1 MDSSKIDING
11 LSKKIYFSRMRIMS
25 SHPFF
30 GVVLHDLKFV
40 FSTYTDTFFTDGE
53 TISFNPYYL
62 KDLSPY
68 EVDVCILHVL
78 IHISLKHHLRYPN
91 IADDQ
96 LMQRACDIVT
106 NSNLMYS
113 LNNHMKEIMVQ
124 GRVLPHKTPDG
135 VEGYLLSVE
144 DVYHS
149 LLKNLNWNEKQARK
163 NGNSDCDYLKADSF
177 NVTNVP
183 IEKNKLFKVN
193 ADISKRLYLK
203 QNIYLDYRPFDK
215 EIAWTNDTRIPF
227 FDANKYTYDNLLKYP
242 KHSEYHIKIILL
254 KKMIGKDMPVPM
266 YTLDNSRFDSVIK
279 KEEEIDY
286 DCLYFKFDREALHYF
301 ANNKNESDQ
310 AYQNELKDYLSIPSN
325 IKDHFDELNK
335 KLKWKKSDDLIF
347 KIRDYVATTFDY
359 DIKYPKAPSGV
370 DPIIYFSE
378 ISKKGKCTHFAT
390 YMTLMLRYYDIPARV
405 VGGYMSSTSS
415 YEDVDVYLE
424 NMHAWVEV
432 YVPNLGWVVIDPT
445 PVLASFSIG
454 NGKGNGNLDSHQEW
468 KAKPNDKKDKNLKED
483 EINKKLHEAYKVSKD
498 LKAGTIP
505 KAIEAEIL
513 ALMDTKID
521 WRVLLNDFV
530 QDEVCD
536 YAFTPPDNRLQGSP
550 FLLPSFSE
558 RDEKIKKVLF
568 MVDVSG
574 SMSDKQISECFNEI
588 NGSIT
593 QFNGK
598 IEGFIGFFDFD
609 VKDIQ
614 PFDQDTDVLSI
625 KPYGRGGTNF
635 YAVFDKIKDDMKD
648 DLPSKIIILS
658 DGYAPFPEE
667 DIALGIPVLWIINNE
682 EVNPPWG
689 KVVRLQ

>member
-1 MDSSKIDING
+1 
-11 LSKKIYFSRMRIMS
+11 MRIMN

-30 GVVLHDLKFV
+30 GVMLHDLKFV
-40 FSTYTDTFFTDGE
+40 FSTHIDTFSTDGE

-62 KDLSPY
+62 KDLSPS
-68 EVDVCILHVL
+68 EIDTCILHVL

-91 IADDQ
+91 IAEDQ

-113 LNNHMKEIMVQ
+113 LDNNMREIMVQ
-124 GRVLPHKTPDG
+124 GRVLPHKTPSG

-144 DVYHS
+144 DVYQS
-149 LLKNLNWNEKQARK
+149 LLQNLNWNEKQARK
-163 NGNSDCDYLKADSF
+163 NSSNGDYDYLQADSF
-177 NVTNVP
+177 NATNVP

-193 ADISKRLYLK
+193 ADASKRLYLK
-203 QNIYLDYRPFDK
+203 QNTYVDYFPFDR
-215 EIAWTNDTRIPF
+215 EIAWTNDARLSF
-227 FDANKYTYDNLLKYP
+227 FDVDKFTYENLSKYP
-242 KHSEYHIKIILL
+242 KHSKLHLKIILSE
-254 KKMIGKDMPVPM
+254 KMMGKDMPVPT
-266 YTLDNSRFDSVIK
+266 YASDNSRFDSVVK

-286 DCLYFKFDREALHYF
+286 ECLSFKFDREALNYF
-301 ANNKNESDQ
+301 ANHTNKTDI
-310 AYQNELKDYLSIPSN
+310 AYQSDLNNYLDIPDN
-325 IKDHFDELNK
+325 IKSHFDELNK
-335 KLKWKKSDDLIF
+335 KLKWKNASDLIF
-347 KIRDYVATTFDY
+347 KVRDYVATTFDY
-359 DIKYPKAPSGV
+359 DIKYPKAPNSV
-370 DPIIYFSE
+370 DPIIYFAE

-390 YMTLMLRYYDIPARV
+390 YMTLMLRYFNIPARV
-405 VGGYMSSTSS
+405 VGGFMTSTSS
-415 YEDVDVYLE
+415 FEDVDVYLE
-424 NMHAWVEV
+424 NLHAWVEV
-432 YVPNLGWVVIDPT
+432 YIHNLGWVTIDPT
-445 PVLASFSIG
+445 PVLASFSA
-454 NGKGNGNLDSHQEW
+454 GKGNGNLDSHNEW
-468 KAKPNDKKDKNLKED
+468 KPKPNDKKDKNLKED

-505 KAIEAEIL
+505 QAIETEIIGL
-513 ALMDTKID
+513 TDTKID

-574 SMSDKQISECFNEI
+574 SMSDDQISECFNEI

-598 IEGFIGFFDFD
+598 IEGFVGFFDYD

-614 PFDQDTDVLSI
+614 PFGQDTDILSI

-635 YAVFDKIKDDMKD
+635 FAVFDKIKEDMKD

-658 DGYAPFPEE
+658 DGYAHFPEE
-667 DIALGIPVLWIINNE
+667 DAALGIPVLWIINNE
-682 EVNPPWG
+682 DVTPPWG
-689 KVVRLQ
+689 KLVRLK